1 MSPYKDDGKITFP
14 DKPQLHKALR
24 TFPKRLWL
32 SVSNNLQW
40 KLLALVLAVGLWV
53 GLITQDDTLTRERI
67 FSNVPLSIT
76 NSDTLRRN
84 GFIVIQGLEE
94 ENALVKLKVDVPQK
108 EYNNVAYSNYNPRL
122 DLSKIT
128 EAGKQTVKV
137 STTSSSAYGTVTDVS
152 PDAISMVVDAYITNY
167 RIPVQVQTVGNYPD
181 GFYGTTPTV
190 DISYAAVS
198 GPESIVSQIA
208 RIVLVYDVSSLSA
221 QEGTIQTALAP
232 HYMDTG
238 NNELDSTLIESTSG
252 GVLLRSIVV
261 QQGLYPIKNISLNQ
275 TQLITGTPKTGY
287 EVKSVTLSPSV
298 LIAAGD
304 ATTLSTLQTLFLDK
318 AVDVTDHDAT
328 FTAEVEITRPENVVY
343 LNTDTVM
350 MIVEIGPVY
359 TTQAFEG
366 IPLSIDKVAEGMT
379 AATETTK
386 VTVTVTGPA
395 LSVETLRSS
404 KLSAYVSA
412 EGLSSGTFDLPVQL
426 TINKDDADVFTYTIA
441 PQSVAVT
448 LSQ

>member
-1 MSPYKDDGKITFP
+1 MSPYKDDSKFAFP
-14 DKPQLHKALR
+14 DKPQLHKAMR
-24 TFPKRLWL
+24 TFPKRLWI
-32 SVSNNLQW
+32 SISNNLQW

-53 GLITQDDTLTRERI
+53 GLITQDATLTRERI
-67 FSNVPLSIT
+67 FTNVPLSFT

-94 ENALVKLKVDVPQK
+94 ENATVKLKVDVPQK

-128 EAGKQTVKV
+128 EAGEQTVKV
-137 STTSSSAYGTVTDVS
+137 STTSSSAYGAVTDVS
-152 PDAISMVVDAYITNY
+152 PDAITVVVDAYITNY
-167 RIPVQVQTVGNYPD
+167 RIPVQVQTAGNYPD

-208 RIVLVYDVSSLSA
+208 RILLVYDVSSLSA
-221 QEGTIQTALAP
+221 QEGAIQTALAL
-232 HYMDTG
+232 HYMDAA

-261 QQGLYPIKNISLNQ
+261 QQSLYPIKNISLNQ

-287 EVKSVTLSPSV
+287 EVKSVTVSPSV
-298 LIAAGD
+298 IIAAGD
-304 ATTLSTLQTLFLDK
+304 TTTLTTLQTLFLDE

-328 FTAEVEITRPENVVY
+328 FTAEVKITRPENIVY

-359 TTQAFEG
+359 TTQVFEG
-366 IPLSIDKVAEGMT
+366 IPLTIDNLPEAMT
-379 AATETTK
+379 AATETAK
-386 VTVTVTGPA
+386 VTVSVTGPQ

-412 EGLSSGTFDLPVQL
+412 EGLTSGTFDLPVRL
-426 TINKDDADVFTYTIA
+426 TINVDDADVFTYTIA